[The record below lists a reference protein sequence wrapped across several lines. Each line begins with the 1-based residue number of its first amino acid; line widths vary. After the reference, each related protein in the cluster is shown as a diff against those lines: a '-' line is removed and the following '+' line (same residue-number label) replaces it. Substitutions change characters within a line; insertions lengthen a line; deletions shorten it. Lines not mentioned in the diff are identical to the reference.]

1 MSGTEIIGPARSDA
15 YTKFL
20 NIDHTIYMTMAE
32 ALELSRDLADVIG
45 AEDGRPDLLAG
56 VANGALLPMKIAA
69 DALSVPFHVIYLR
82 RKGSRY
88 KQALYRVKGALG
100 IPTSFLTIRPI
111 RALQT
116 AFEKRTRSF
125 EQSDD
130 AFDFDVSGKIVVLV
144 DDAIQT
150 GGTARHV
157 KERLLANGASKVIVA
172 VICWYK
178 GPDDSGD
185 WRPEVYLHRRY
196 QWYPWSNNSPYF
208 KSYLT
213 WLAEN
218 GLRYWR

>member
-1 MSGTEIIGPARSDA
+1 MSGTEIIAPTRSEA
-15 YTKFL
+15 YRKFL
-20 NIDHTIYMTMAE
+20 NMDRTIYMTMAE
-32 ALELSRDLADVIG
+32 SLELSHDLADVIG
-45 AEDGRPDLLAG
+45 AEGGRPDLLAG
-56 VANGALLPMKIAA
+56 AANGALLPMKIVA
-69 DALSVPFHVIYLR
+69 DALNIPFHVIYLR

-88 KQALYRVKGALG
+88 KQALYRMKKMLG

-130 AFDFDVSGKIVVLV
+130 TFDFDVSGKSVVLV

-150 GGTARHV
+150 GGTARHI
-157 KERLLANGASKVIVA
+157 KERLLANGASRVIIA

-185 WRPEVYLHRRY
+185 WQPDVYLHRGY

-208 KSYLT
+208 ENYLS

-218 GLRYWR
+218 DLRYWG